1 MAKSKWLKKAG
12 KLASEHSDKIN
23 AGIDSA
29 ARTAKKKAPTKGGYI
44 DKAAGYAKKAVDSQK
59 KPR

>member
-1 MAKSKWLKKAG
+1 MAMSKWLKQAG
-12 KLASEHSDKIN
+12 ALASEHADKIN

-29 ARTAKKKAPTKGGYI
+29 AGQAKKKAPSKGGAI

-59 KPR
+59 KRG